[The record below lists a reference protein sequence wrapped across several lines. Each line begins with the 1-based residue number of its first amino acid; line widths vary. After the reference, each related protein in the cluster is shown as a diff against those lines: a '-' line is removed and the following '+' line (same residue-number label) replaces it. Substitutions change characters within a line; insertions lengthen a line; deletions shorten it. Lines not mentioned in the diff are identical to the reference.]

1 MKKGNAKYEMPKW
14 LKIVF
19 VVCILIIVAELG
31 YMGIS
36 MIQRARNTVYYDTT
50 MMGDV
55 DGDSFIT
62 VGSSDFKHSKYV
74 DYMDGLVKGKLA
86 KYTSDGKLIWEKT
99 YQDGV
104 SDFVHYDTKSQELI
118 CDEDVESKSFNS
130 TFYAVKTLSDGY
142 LVAGSAE
149 FSEYQQQNQIR
160 EAILVKYD
168 FDGNVL
174 WSRRFKALS
183 NTKFTNILVEND
195 GYVVVGQSIYENL
208 ELGNHTIGGG
218 IIVKYDLDGNV
229 VWNSNFGGNKSGIF
243 NDITKVS
250 DGYIVVGKDS
260 KDTGLVVKYNF
271 AGERQWIRNY
281 SYTDTEGFQ
290 GVVSNKD
297 EYYVV
302 GSKKIWE
309 DTGDPEKDNA
319 RAATNTEALIVKY
332 NSDGTQAWEKTF
344 GGSSYERFY
353 DVLLDGESLYLVGHF
368 TSSDIDVPLK
378 TKNSEMMTGLLVK
391 MDLDGNIIAKNSFG
405 GSNNDNL
412 LNIVKNKDQ
421 YLVLGV
427 SNSKDKDLKSYSFN
441 GKDYHGIL
449 FAIDSSLNVIS

>member
-1 MKKGNAKYEMPKW
+1 M
-14 LKIVF
+14 
-19 VVCILIIVAELG
+19 
-31 YMGIS
+31 
-36 MIQRARNTVYYDTT
+36 
-50 MMGDV
+50 
-55 DGDSFIT
+55 
-62 VGSSDFKHSKYV
+62 
-74 DYMDGLVKGKLA
+74 
-86 KYTSDGKLIWEKT
+86 
-99 YQDGV
+99 
-104 SDFVHYDTKSQELI
+104 
-118 CDEDVESKSFNS
+118 
-130 TFYAVKTLSDGY
+130 
-142 LVAGSAE
+142 
-149 FSEYQQQNQIR
+149 
-160 EAILVKYD
+160 KYD
-168 FDGNVL
+168 FDGNVV

-243 NDITKVS
+243 NDIAKVS